1 MSKEKAKIFHLLFD
15 KTHMTCFLSA
25 VLIIVMVTVTYIIL
39 INKNQYKI
47 FFSCRCQNIA
57 LYPLYKSQI
66 KHKVHAKLWWS
77 VRKHRSK
84 KKRGKS
90 PPKKQLVK
98 YYSQQSFLFR
108 DTVTPI
114 SRWRYF
120 ACNAKH
126 AWRGRKGGG
135 IEHPTSHVKLFFF

>member
-39 INKNQYKI
+39 INKNQYK
-47 FFSCRCQNIA
+47 FFFLVDVKILRYILYTNHKSNTKSMLNCDDLCANID
-57 LYPLYKSQI
+57 L
-66 KHKVHAKLWWS
+66 
-77 VRKHRSK
+77 

-90 PPKKQLVK
+90 LKKKQLVK

-108 DTVTPI
+108 DTVTPL